1 MQTNRTIGALLV
13 LVTTS
18 AAIGACS
25 TTITT
30 TTTLDDGGT
39 RPDTS
44 VTTNPTTTTTPTT
57 TTNPTTPPPNPTTP
71 PPNPTTPPTTAL
83 DAGPDRRAPGP
94 ACYEEADALAIQGT
108 SPSTGRGLCTDAQ
121 LTALQTACLG
131 GSAAGCDAAIAANTA
146 CARCVFG
153 ALAGDNPATTPLP
166 ALIPV
171 SADSVSPNIAACA
184 ALVIGRPDCAVA
196 LTQQVVCTSSACSTC
211 ADQASDDACTA
222 TAEGAICR
230 TTVNAGCNT
239 AVNAAQATWAPVCRG
254 TTFADTYTKVA
265 RYLCG
270 P

>member
-1 MQTNRTIGALLV
+1 MQTNRSIGALLV
-13 LVTTS
+13 LVTTCAS
-18 AAIGACS
+18 VGACT

-30 TTTLDDGGT
+30 TTTLGDGGT
-39 RPDTS
+39 RPNAS
-44 VTTNPTTTTTPTT
+44 VTTNPTTTTPTAS
-57 TTNPTTPPPNPTTP
+57 TNPSTPPPNPS
-71 PPNPTTPPTTAL
+71 TPPTSPL
-83 DAGPDRRAPGP
+83 DAGPDRSAPAP

-108 SPSTGRGLCTDAQ
+108 APSTGRGLCSDAQ
-121 LTALQTACLG
+121 LTTLQTACLG
-131 GSAAGCDAAIAANTA
+131 GSAAGCDAAVAANMA

-153 ALAGDNPATTPLP
+153 ALQGDNPATTPLP

-171 SADSVSPNIAACA
+171 SEDSVSPNIAACA

-196 LTQQVVCTSSACSTC
+196 LSQQVVCTSSACSTC

-239 AVNAAQATWAPVCRG
+239 AVDAAQATWTPVCRG
-254 TTFADTYTKVA
+254 TAFADTYMKVG